1 VLAAEV
7 PSPSGQD
14 RERRL
19 VRSRRSRW
27 LGGVCGGLADCFGIH
42 PGWLRAA
49 FILSSF
55 FGGAGVAIYFLAW
68 VCIPLEPAPHEAP
81 EERAELRWVLIGFVG
96 CGAALLAL
104 LLLSE
109 SMWLGFS
116 AVITPLLIA
125 VACVVLRRGSRLERI
140 AMLSTGLALT
150 AAFAVANYQPAVHDR
165 VLRPTDTRELYDGG
179 GYTSVFSDLTVDL
192 TPLASNN
199 AFTVRANTIFGD
211 LTVIVPK
218 DSELTLD
225 STVALSDIETFGE
238 KLDFPIP
245 LGPMNYSEGRAS
257 AHLKIRLEVFSAFG
271 SVKVVRQTD

>member
-1 VLAAEV
+1 MLAAEV
-7 PSPSGQD
+7 PSPSSQD
-14 RERRL
+14 HERRL

-81 EERAELRWVLIGFVG
+81 EARAELRWVLIGFVG
-96 CGAALLAL
+96 VGTALLAL

-116 AVITPLLIA
+116 AVIAPLLMA
-125 VACVVLRRGSRLERI
+125 VACVVLRRGSQLERI
-140 AMLSTGLALT
+140 AMLSSGLVLT
-150 AAFAVANYQPAVHDR
+150 AAFTVANYEPAVHDR
-165 VLRPTDTRELYDGG
+165 MMRPTDSREFLGNG
-179 GYTSVFSDLTVDL
+179 KTSVFSDLTIDL
-192 TPLASNN
+192 TALGMSSG
-199 AFTVRANTIFGD
+199 FGTVKANSIFGD
-211 LTVIVPK
+211 LTVILPK
-218 DSELTLD
+218 NAELSLD
-225 STVALSDIETFGE
+225 STVLFSDVETFGR
-238 KLDFPIP
+238 KLGSNSIGN
-245 LGPMNYSEGRAS
+245 LGSYEAGGAPVE
-257 AHLKIRLEVFSAFG
+257 IRLDVFSAFG

>member
-1 VLAAEV
+1 MLGAEV
-7 PSPSGQD
+7 PSPSSQD
-14 RERRL
+14 HERRL
-19 VRSRRSRW
+19 FRSRRSRW

-49 FILSSF
+49 FILGSL

-81 EERAELRWVLIGFVG
+81 EDRAELRWILIGFVG
-96 CGAALLAL
+96 VGTALLAL

-165 VLRPTDTRELYDGG
+165 VLRPTETRELYDGG

-199 AFTVRANTIFGD
+199 TIFGD
-211 LTVIVPK
+211 LTVILPK